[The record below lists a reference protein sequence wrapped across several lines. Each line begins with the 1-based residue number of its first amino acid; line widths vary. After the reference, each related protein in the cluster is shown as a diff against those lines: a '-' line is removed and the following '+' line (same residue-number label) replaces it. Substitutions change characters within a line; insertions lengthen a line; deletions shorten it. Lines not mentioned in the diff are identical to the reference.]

1 MNLPEKLLT
10 SPSNFDLPV
19 YLAIMY
25 ACYTIQYHCENYK
38 FEYLEF
44 KLGIFA
50 QFSNHTRLEGS
61 WVPDYSGL
69 QSKSKSQK

>member
-19 YLAIMY
+19 YFVIMY
-25 ACYTIQYHCENYK
+25 AQHTIQYHCENYK

-44 KLGIFA
+44 NLGIFA
-50 QFSNHTRLEGS
+50 QFSTHTRLEGS
-61 WVPDYSGL
+61 
-69 QSKSKSQK
+69 